1 MSEAPPDPAAPS
13 VVASGATPE
22 AAPAQPSPAP
32 ARSSASAAPGAK
44 AAVPAWP
51 MWVLGLVILV
61 DEIDKNIVRGLITP
75 LKEEFGVGDAAIG
88 VLLSAFIVVNGLIT
102 VPAGYLADRW
112 NRTRTIGTTVVGW
125 SVLSAAGGA
134 APSFGA
140 LVALR
145 SALGFGQAVTEP
157 SAASLIGDFYPVD
170 QRGRAFAIQQ
180 VMLIVGVG
188 LGVGLGGVL
197 GQAVGWRWAMA
208 VVALPGLLVAALVFR
223 LREPRRGAAD
233 RLSVGGPADDD
244 GAPDEHPPLFDGGVR
259 RFLADM
265 VDGLRADLRTIVGI
279 RTMRYSLV
287 GVAAL
292 LFTITAVAAWLPQFY
307 IRHLGVAEGDGETW
321 FTVLALVGGVPGVL
335 VGGRVADRWAN
346 RVRGARLALPAAFLF
361 TGNLFFTVS
370 YCLRSFP
377 AAFALELVGLFVV
390 TMAVPGLRAGLTDAV
405 PAHLRGA
412 GFGAFNLVAVIFGAA
427 AAPTVVAALS
437 SAFDENLRTAFLLV
451 SPFVFLGAAVL
462 WRARTFLDDD
472 MQKIFMAVLT
482 AMQDEQQRRAAP

>member
-1 MSEAPPDPAAPS
+1 
-13 VVASGATPE
+13 
-22 AAPAQPSPAP
+22 
-32 ARSSASAAPGAK
+32 
-44 AAVPAWP
+44 
-51 MWVLGLVILV
+51 MWALGLVILV
-61 DEIDKNIVRGLITP
+61 DEVDKNIVRGLITP
-75 LKEEFGVGDAAIG
+75 LKAEFGVGDAAIG
-88 VLLSAFIVVNGLIT
+88 VLLSAFIVVNGLVT

-112 NRTRTIGTTVVGW
+112 HRTRTIGATVVGW
-125 SVLSAAGGA
+125 SVLSAAGGL
-134 APSFGA
+134 APTFPA

-157 SAASLIGDFYPVD
+157 SAASLIGDWYPVA

-180 VMLIVGVG
+180 VMMIAGVGV
-188 LGVGLGGVL
+188 GVGLGGVL
-197 GQAVGWRWAMA
+197 GEAIGWRWAMA
-208 VVALPGLLVAALVFR
+208 VVAVPGLVIAALVLR

-233 RLSVGGPADDD
+233 RLSVGGTADDD
-244 GAPDEHPPLFDGGVR
+244 GDGDDDERPPLFDGGVR

-265 VDGLRADLRTIVGI
+265 VEGLRADLRTIVGI
-279 RTMRYSLV
+279 RTMRYALV

-307 IRHLGVAEGDGETW
+307 IRHLGVPEGDGETW
-321 FTVLALVGGVPGVL
+321 FTVLALLGGVPGVL
-335 VGGRVADRWAN
+335 VGGRVADRWAD
-346 RVRGARLALPAAFLF
+346 RVRGARLALPALFLF
-361 TGNLFFTVS
+361 TGNLLFTVS

-377 AAFALELVGLFVV
+377 PAFALELVGLFVV

-412 GFGAFNLVAVIFGAA
+412 GFGAFNLVAVVFGAA

-462 WRARTFLDDD
+462 WRASRYLDDD
-472 MQKIFMAVLT
+472 MQKIFLAVLT
-482 AMQDEQQRRAAP
+482 AMQAEQQRRDGETT

>member
-1 MSEAPPDPAAPS
+1 
-13 VVASGATPE
+13 
-22 AAPAQPSPAP
+22 
-32 ARSSASAAPGAK
+32 
-44 AAVPAWP
+44 
-51 MWVLGLVILV
+51 MWALGLVILV

-88 VLLSAFIVVNGLIT
+88 LLLSAFIVVNGLVT

-112 NRTRTIGTTVVGW
+112 NRTRTIGTTVVAW
-125 SVLSAAGGA
+125 SLVTALGA
-134 APSFGA
+134 AAPTFGA

-145 SALGFGQAVTEP
+145 SVLGFGQAVTEP
-157 SAASLIGDFYPVD
+157 SAASLIGDWYPVD

-180 VMLIVGVG
+180 VMLIAGVG
-188 LGVGLGGVL
+188 LGVGLGGLL
-197 GQAVGWRWAMA
+197 GNALGWRWALV
-208 VVALPGLLVAALVFR
+208 VVALPGLVVAALVLR

-233 RLSVGGPADDD
+233 RLSVGGTWDGDSGG
-244 GAPDEHPPLFDGGVR
+244 GAPDDAVPLFEGGVR

-307 IRHLGVAEGDGETW
+307 IRHLGVDEGDGETW
-321 FTVLALVGGVPGVL
+321 FTALALFGGVPGVL
-335 VGGRVADRWAN
+335 AGGRVADRWAN

-361 TGNLFFTVS
+361 VGNLFFTVS

-377 AAFALELVGLFVV
+377 VVFGLELVGLFVV

-427 AAPTVVAALS
+427 AAPTVVASVS

-451 SPFVFLGAAVL
+451 SPFVFVGAAVL

-482 AMQDEQQRRAAP
+482 AMQEEQQRAEDRAAERAAERADERREQGP